1 MTVTANVAVKPTNP
15 ITNELDS
22 GELLFSALTM
32 LSEFGTPVKLL
43 LINISLV
50 LVGVLYKTVL
60 YILLPELDDKLG

>member
-43 LINISLV
+43 LMNISLV
-50 LVGVLYKTVL
+50 LGVLYKAVL

>member
-1 MTVTANVAVKPTNP
+1 MLQLSPTIP

-50 LVGVLYKTVL
+50 LVGFHYKAVLYF
-60 YILLPELDDKLG
+60 LLPELDDKLG